1 MSKFSFFMWC
11 CWGAF
16 LLSAAAALL
25 IPVAIIIAPIALI
38 AVIAYI
44 VV

>member
-11 CWGAF
+11 CWIAF
-16 LLSAAAALL
+16 LLSVGAAIL
-25 IPVAIIIAPIALI
+25 IPIAIIILPIALI

-44 VV
+44 LV